1 MKIVIFDI
9 DTLRPDHLGCYGYHR
24 NTSPNIDR
32 IAKGAVRFDQCY
44 ASDAPCLPSRAAFHH
59 GRFGIH
65 TGAIN
70 HGGYFAD
77 PAPEG
82 ASRQF
87 RTSDQHTH
95 WIRLIQQAGYHTC
108 SVSSFAGRHSSWW
121 FLDGFNEI
129 YDCGKGGME
138 RADEVIDK
146 AEAFVDKLKGKD
158 NWLLHFNVW
167 DPHTPYRVP
176 DDYGNPFEND
186 PPPAWLSQEIID
198 GQNKTW
204 GTHSATATLHSPLAS
219 KPTSREVTRIKTVAD
234 FKKWIDG
241 YDVGIRYADD
251 AVGRVLARLEA
262 NFGSLDDFAIIVTS
276 DHGENHGELNVYG
289 DHQNADLIT
298 NRVPM
303 IIKWPGV
310 KSGVDTAMHYQ
321 MDIAATVAELLGK
334 KVPSAWDGRSFAP
347 AFRAGKSEGR
357 DYLVVSQAC
366 WSCQRAVIWD
376 DYVLIKTYEDGL
388 KDYPPLMLFNRKK
401 DPHETT
407 NLVDAEP
414 AKVAEGLS
422 LLEEWLDENLRSNE
436 GVDPMYGVIAE
447 GGPFHTRGRLA
458 EYLQYYRAN
467 GMKEIA
473 DRMEKR
479 YAGNTCYS

>member
-32 IAKGAVRFDQCY
+32 IAKDAVRFNRCY

-70 HGGYFAD
+70 HGGFFAD

-82 ASRQF
+82 ATRDF
-87 RTSDQHTH
+87 RTSASHTH
-95 WIRLIQQAGYHTC
+95 WIRLIQQAGFHTA

-121 FLDGFNEI
+121 FLDGFNEV
-129 YDCGKGGME
+129 YDCGKGGTE
-138 RADEVIDK
+138 RADEVVGH
-146 AEAFVDKLKGKD
+146 AEAFVDKMQGKD
-158 NWLLHFNVW
+158 DWLLLFNVW
-167 DPHTPYRVP
+167 DPHSPYRVP
-176 DDYGNPFEND
+176 DAYGNPFQHD
-186 PPPAWLSQEIID
+186 PPPAWLTQD
-198 GQNKTW
+198 RLDAQNATW
-204 GTHSATATLHSPLAS
+204 GTHSANATLHSPNAQ
-219 KPTSREVTRIKTVAD
+219 KPTSREVAAIRTIAD

-262 NFGSLDDFAIIVTS
+262 TCGGLDDVAIIVTS

-289 DHQNADLIT
+289 DHQSADLIT

-303 IIKWPGV
+303 IIRWPGAAPR
-310 KSGVDTAMHYQ
+310 VDTALHYQ
-321 MDIAATVAELLGK
+321 MDVSATVASLLGRD
-334 KVPSAWDGRSFAP
+334 VPAAWDGRSFAD
-347 AFRAGKSEGR
+347 AFRAGRSAGR

-376 DYVLIKTYEDGL
+376 DWVLIKTYEDGL
-388 KDYPPLMLFNRKK
+388 KDWPPLMLFNSK
-401 DPHETT
+401 DDTHETT
-407 NLVDAEP
+407 DLSAAMP
-414 AKVAEGLS
+414 AKVAEGLA
-422 LLEEWLDENLRSNE
+422 LLEEWLDANLRENE

-458 EYLQYYRAN
+458 EYLAYYRAA
-467 GMKEIA
+467 GKPDIA
-473 DRMEKR
+473 ARMEQR
-479 YAGNTCYS
+479 YAGSKC